1 MPSPEKP
8 SRSSA
13 ARHASR
19 ERPRGRRPGVRF
31 LTLRLDSARRVFASD
46 AQLAR
51 ALGVNPSQVA
61 RWRQGQHPD
70 EQNADRLAGLD
81 AVIEMLDGYLSPSRI
96 AKWLSGPNA
105 NLGDRS
111 PLAALRAGD
120 LPGVIAAVR
129 VLKSGAHA

>member
-1 MPSPEKP
+1 M
-8 SRSSA
+8 A
-13 ARHASR
+13 TTV
-19 ERPRGRRPGVRF
+19 RPRSRRRPADF
-31 LTLRLDSARRVFASD
+31 INLRLDSARRVFASD
-46 AQLAR
+46 ADVAR
-51 ALGVNPSQVA
+51 ALGVNPAQVA
-61 RWRQGQHPD
+61 RWRRGQAPAED
-70 EQNADRLAGLD
+70 NADRLAGLD

-96 AKWLSGPNA
+96 PKWLAGPNA

>member
-1 MPSPEKP
+1 MPGPENP
-8 SRSSA
+8 SRA
-13 ARHASR
+13 APGRRASR
-19 ERPRGRRPGVRF
+19 ERPRGGRRGARF

-51 ALGVNPSQVA
+51 ALGVDPSQVA
-61 RWRQGQHPD
+61 RWRQGQQPD

-105 NLGDRS
+105 NLGDRT

-120 LPGVIAAVR
+120 LPAVIAAVR